1 MPCFRTSLAVVIAVW
16 ALLDFSGSCLGAT
29 ETPKEL
35 VEGPIE
41 LDRDKSAHYGPSR
54 AKLVRVWQD
63 GDAKHQSYTDWLK
76 AHYGEKPILYLS
88 VAGTPYSLLIV
99 GGKVTPLILA
109 GTRALW
115 RVDGFGNLYSFAVGL
130 SVDGKRVKVVVP
142 GGDMRQVWTLDFG
155 QGLKLRYWEEY
166 DGY

>member
-1 MPCFRTSLAVVIAVW
+1 MPRFRTSLAVVIAVW
-16 ALLDFSGSCLGAT
+16 AILHLSGDPLGAA
-29 ETPKEL
+29 EAPKGL

-41 LDRDKSAHYGPSR
+41 LDRDKSANHGPSR

-63 GDAKHQSYTDWLK
+63 GDAKHKSYTDWLK
-76 AHYGEKPILYLS
+76 AHYGEKPILYLT
-88 VAGTPYSLLIV
+88 VEGTPYSLLIV
-99 GGKVTPLILA
+99 GGKITPLILA

-115 RVDGFGNLYSFAVGL
+115 RVDGFGNLYSFVTGL

-142 GGDMRQVWTLDFG
+142 GGDMRHVWTLDFG